1 MFPAA
6 RCPRRMR
13 KVIAF
18 SASFSFSLLL
28 ISSSIVLDEDRPPQ
42 RDRCASARASAAAPP
57 LLRLRCCASA
67 AAPPLLRLRCCASAA
82 APPLLRLRCCASAAA
97 PPLLRL
103 RCCAS
108 AAAPPLLRLAAPLS
122 PHARL
127 ARPFLGCLS
136 TPRLVSS
143 CVCVWP
149 AAAWVLGGL
158 PSAVCGRSN
167 ATDGGTAD
175 RAGLAARTLH
185 SPIPIGAKNCVLPCA
200 G

>member
-1 MFPAA
+1 MSLQNSVCAHRTWCVQPPPWWRWRQRPTKRIWQGGELFLAA
-6 RCPRRMR
+6 RRPRRMR
-13 KVIAF
+13 KVIAC

-28 ISSSIVLDEDRPPQ
+28 VSSSIVLDEDRPPQ
-42 RDRCASARASAAAPP
+42 RDR
-57 LLRLRCCASA
+57 
-67 AAPPLLRLRCCASAA
+67 
-82 APPLLRLRCCASAAA
+82 
-97 PPLLRL
+97 
-103 RCCAS
+103 CAS

-127 ARPFLGCLS
+127 ACPFLGCLS

-149 AAAWVLGGL
+149 AAAWPLGGL
-158 PSAVCGRSN
+158 PSAVCGCSN
-167 ATDGGTAD
+167 ATADGGTAD

-185 SPIPIGAKNCVLPCA
+185 PPIPIGAKNCVLPCA

>member
-42 RDRCASARASAAAPP
+42 RDRCASA
-57 LLRLRCCASA
+57 
-67 AAPPLLRLRCCASAA
+67 
-82 APPLLRLRCCASAAA
+82 
-97 PPLLRL
+97 
-103 RCCAS
+103 
-108 AAAPPLLRLAAPLS
+108 AAPPLLRLAAAPLS
-122 PHARL
+122 PHDRL
-127 ARPFLGCLS
+127 PRPFLGCLS

-149 AAAWVLGGL
+149 AAAWPLGGL
-158 PSAVCGRSN
+158 PSAVCGCSN
-167 ATDGGTAD
+167 ATADGGTAD

-185 SPIPIGAKNCVLPCA
+185 PPIPIGAKNCVLPCA

>member
-6 RCPRRMR
+6 RRPRRMR

-42 RDRCASARASAAAPP
+42 RDR
-57 LLRLRCCASA
+57 
-67 AAPPLLRLRCCASAA
+67 
-82 APPLLRLRCCASAAA
+82 
-97 PPLLRL
+97 
-103 RCCAS
+103 CAS

-149 AAAWVLGGL
+149 AAAWPLGGL

-167 ATDGGTAD
+167 ATMINSPARVVQELPKQEKCSRLPGRPVRPHRTRTKATKHVLKRGD
-175 RAGLAARTLH
+175 RSPFRIILYARRGRRAPVFGWLRH
-185 SPIPIGAKNCVLPCA
+185 FR
-200 G
+200 

>member
-42 RDRCASARASAAAPP
+42 RDRCASA
-57 LLRLRCCASA
+57 
-67 AAPPLLRLRCCASAA
+67 
-82 APPLLRLRCCASAAA
+82 
-97 PPLLRL
+97 
-103 RCCAS
+103 
-108 AAAPPLLRLAAPLS
+108 AAPPLLRLAAPLS

-149 AAAWVLGGL
+149 AAAWPLGGL
-158 PSAVCGRSN
+158 PSAVCGCSN

-185 SPIPIGAKNCVLPCA
+185 PPIPIGAKTACCLVLADVIFFFAHSGALGAKKTPCGPWRRRGMA
-200 G
+200 ALWQR